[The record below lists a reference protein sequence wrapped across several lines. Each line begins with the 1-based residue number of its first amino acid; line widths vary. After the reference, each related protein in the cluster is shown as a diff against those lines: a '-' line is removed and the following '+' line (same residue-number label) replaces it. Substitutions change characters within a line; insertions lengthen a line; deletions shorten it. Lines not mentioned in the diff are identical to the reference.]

1 MKLSDIALTN
11 EFFIISAT
19 KVLLKRR
26 GSGKSDQVVGNVNS
40 FLDSA
45 GIMEKSGITENEA
58 DESDSL
64 SDESNYHKPLR
75 RRRSATVSPAAGTRF
90 RHHSKSRRRSEM
102 NLISPKQAPSLKR
115 PDESHMSRRYEDKD
129 SLRKTNSMPSFEKTQ
144 QAHVEAIR
152 QLLDLFPISPCN
164 QSSSVHEVWQP
175 HRQKLMPKM
184 DETESEDD
192 IINTDIEELRDAAQ
206 SIQSLQ
212 RVLKVPPESTN
223 INVEMVD
230 RRTDCPVEG
239 DSSSE
244 SLRQSGIASRLGGH
258 PRGVIQ
264 FLPSAKQTEF
274 FPAMDTYDT
283 YNKNK
288 TINKKSLL
296 RRKTSLPEIYDQVCN
311 SSGIIGPA
319 AMNNT
324 CKSGRWS
331 FRSGTPNLQYSSKNA
346 EIIEQKS
353 PMDSLTGVSRF
364 SKLLKSLRSSRQ
376 NSPEPQTSN
385 SWNPLIYTKTS
396 SGLTNPMMQADLL
409 LWSKRSRAS
418 IRRHNDV
425 RNMAIRELC
434 DTEKTF
440 VEDLE
445 YLTQKYMR
453 PLRQPLECT
462 LIDPILA
469 DKIFYKVPEILIHHQ
484 HFLAALCD
492 RLDAFQTDT
501 RIGDVLLSHF
511 RKQSMVDTYIAFVDN
526 FKFSKQSIKQAR
538 ERPAFEKYYMRCRRD
553 HRNKLDLDSLLI
565 SPIQRVPRY
574 ELIVKQIIKHTSVEH
589 ADYDSLL
596 LAQKYIH
603 ELATK
608 INRQKE
614 ESEEMEQRLREIEA
628 IVDGLDD
635 LVTTGRSFNR
645 YDVVTI
651 LGAKQNK
658 QRCLFLMSDQIIV
671 TNVRRK
677 SSPSFHSSDFL
688 DNNRFKLLFK
698 ISLDDVVIA
707 KDTLSL
713 LHTAEMEL
721 QNAQEDINIVNKMTE
736 LSKLLK
742 KPNVELA
749 NMLDNL
755 ETETMHRKRVLQEQM
770 TSDPLLT
777 IVQLQVTTT
786 NGVGVLV
793 IQFPSAD
800 RRAIWENALIKA
812 KTALKNEMQNEERP
826 NHLKSIVT
834 HRTRPG
840 LMFSVAAAAFGKSAE
855 GAPNVWVC
863 ASDKFS
869 GQVTVINVNGEPTI
883 ESTTGIGNAAII
895 AICSVPAPRKKRK
908 LAKLVDSSLKDL
920 PGLEL
925 DSTSSESG
933 ESDFE
938 TARRNIQSTVWIG
951 NEDGEIFVFNLLDN
965 VRLKACER
973 MIRLPMPVDDIVYLE
988 EKVFVSISSNSHIKL
1003 LQFQRNKE
1011 GKWDLDNPK
1020 SVHVN
1025 FRRRLRPMSVAA
1037 SRLCFAS
1044 GSSIYLLNASTL
1056 QIEKQA
1062 AISTSAMETV
1072 VCMAVLG
1079 STIFVAMNKS
1089 SIVKVINAFTL
1100 DCQQEFSISHV
1111 VNKAL
1116 SSSEDIIRKHKM
1128 GCLRITSLLCCNSR
1142 LWIGT
1147 SAGIVINTLIP
1158 NNKMLNWTPSLNVCQ
1173 AGHVGPCRFLTAV
1186 SATATPSFDLR
1197 RRRMSLSAPIL
1208 QQTEQMFVVSGG
1220 EGFDSGAT
1228 TQVENEKRE
1237 IDDALNYLLF
1247 WSA

>member
-1 MKLSDIALTN
+1 M
-11 EFFIISAT
+11 
-19 KVLLKRR
+19 
-26 GSGKSDQVVGNVNS
+26 Q
-40 FLDSA
+40 
-45 GIMEKSGITENEA
+45 KSGITENEA
-58 DESDSL
+58 DESDSP
-64 SDESNYHKPLR
+64 SDDSNYHKPLR

-90 RHHSKSRRRSEM
+90 RHHSKSRRRSEL
-102 NLISPKQAPSLKR
+102 NLMVHKQAPSLRR
-115 PDESHMSRRYEDKD
+115 PDGPRVFVKFLSKIIKYNIQFLSFLYDRNSSDVSPRYEHKD
-129 SLRKTNSMPSFEKTQ
+129 SLRKTNSMPSFEQTQ

-164 QSSSVHEVWQP
+164 QSSSAHEVWQS
-175 HRQKLMPKM
+175 HRQNLVSKVV
-184 DETESEDD
+184 ESESEDD

-212 RVLKVPPESTN
+212 RVLKVAPESTN

-244 SLRQSGIASRLGGH
+244 SLRQSGIASGLSGH

-274 FPAMDTYDT
+274 FPTLDT
-283 YNKNK
+283 YNTYNK
-288 TINKKSLL
+288 KKTMDKKSLL

-311 SSGIIGPA
+311 SSDIIRPKA
-319 AMNNT
+319 VNNAY
-324 CKSGRWS
+324 KSGRWS
-331 FRSGTPNLQYSSKNA
+331 LRSDTPSLQFSPKND
-346 EIIEQKS
+346 ELMEQKA
-353 PMDSLTGVSRF
+353 PIDSLTGVSRI
-364 SKLLKSLRSSRQ
+364 SKL
-376 NSPEPQTSN
+376 
-385 SWNPLIYTKTS
+385 NPLIYATPS

-409 LWSKRSRAS
+409 LWNKRSRAS

-425 RNMAIRELC
+425 RNMAIREFC

-440 VEDLE
+440 VENLE

-492 RLDAFQTDT
+492 RLDTFQTDA

-511 RKQSMVDTYIAFVDN
+511 RKQS
-526 FKFSKQSIKQAR
+526 
-538 ERPAFEKYYMRCRRD
+538 MRCRRD

-677 SSPSFHSSDFL
+677 SPPSFHSPDFL

-713 LHTAEMEL
+713 LHTTEMEL
-721 QNAQEDINIVNKMTE
+721 QNAQEDINIVNKMNE
-736 LSKLLK
+736 LSKLLN
-742 KPNVELA
+742 KPNIELA

-755 ETETMHRKRVLQEQM
+755 ETETMRRKRVLQEQL

-786 NGVGVLV
+786 NGVGILTM
-793 IQFPSAD
+793 QFPSAD
-800 RRAIWENALIKA
+800 RRAMWENAFIKA
-812 KTALKNEMQNEERP
+812 KNVLKNEMQNEERP

-840 LMFSVAAAAFGKSAE
+840 LTFSVAVATLGKSAE

-869 GQVTVINVNGEPTI
+869 GQVAVINVNGEPTI
-883 ESTTGIGNAAII
+883 ESTTSIGNAAIV
-895 AICSVPAPRKKRK
+895 AMCSVPAPRRKRK
-908 LAKLVDSSLKDL
+908 LAKLVNSSTRDL
-920 PGLEL
+920 PSLEL

-933 ESDFE
+933 DSDFE
-938 TARRNIQSTVWIG
+938 TTRQNIQSTVWIG
-951 NEDGEIFVFNLLDN
+951 NEDGEIFVFNFLDN
-965 VRLKACER
+965 VRLKANER
-973 MIRLPMPVDDIVYLE
+973 MARLPMPVDDIVYLE
-988 EKVFVSISSNSHIKL
+988 EKVFVSISSNTNIQL
-1003 LQFQRNKE
+1003 LHFQRNKESTSYGIYLAVDSFPE

-1020 SVHVN
+1020 SVQIN

-1044 GSSIYLLNASTL
+1044 GNSVYLLNATTL
-1056 QIEKQA
+1056 KIEKQA
-1062 AISTSAMETV
+1062 AVSTSAMEMV
-1072 VCMAVLG
+1072 ACLAVLG

-1116 SSSEDIIRKHKM
+1116 SSSDDIIRKHKM
-1128 GCLRITSLLCCNSR
+1128 GCLRITSLLCCNNR

-1147 SAGIVINTLIP
+1147 SAGIVINTIIP
-1158 NNKMLNWTPSLNVCQ
+1158 NSKMLNWTPSFNVCQ
-1173 AGHVGPCRFLTAV
+1173 AGHIGPCRFLTAV
-1186 SATATPSFDLR
+1186 SATATSSLDLR
-1197 RRRMSLSAPIL
+1197 RRRMSLSTPTL
-1208 QQTEQMFVVSGG
+1208 QQIEQMFVVSGG

-1228 TQVENEKRE
+1228 PVEDEKHE